1 MSKVLLGAV
10 LGAAIVGAL
19 VFLLNQPEP
28 VPPTPEERL
37 NKAAEEIRDATQE
50 SVEAASDAAR
60 EAVGGIMGQV
70 AEGYADVAERVA
82 QTSQETQKELTRFL
96 AEWRAK
102 GILTEEGV
110 DFAAATEAIE
120 GSELSAEAKENAIA
134 VLNALRDAP
143 GTFEKKLNALNIL
156 LEK

>member
-1 MSKVLLGAV
+1 MSKVFLGAV
-10 LGAAIVGAL
+10 IGAAIVGAL
-19 VFLLNQPEP
+19 VFALNRPEP

-37 NKAAEEIRDATQE
+37 TKAAEEIRDATQE

-60 EAVGGIMGQV
+60 EAVGGITAQV
-70 AEGYADVAERVA
+70 TEGYADVAERVA
-82 QTSQETQKELTRFL
+82 QTSQETQIELTRFL

-102 GILTEEGV
+102 GIVTEEGV

-120 GSELSAEAKENAIA
+120 GSELSAEAKENTIA
-134 VLNALRDAP
+134 VLSALRDAP
-143 GTFEKKLNALNIL
+143 GTFEKKINALRTL